1 MGSGWDSGQGACEAT
16 AGCAGCVQLLPAL
29 PHASWQDTCCRQNA
43 LHMSPQ
49 LPALPAPQA
58 GGQAAEDGDAGGSGS
73 SGKGGSSSAGRGR
86 SSFELL
92 AVRLDLCVAILG
104 MATVYYLLAFP
115 LRWIFTEGLLL
126 PKLDW
131 QRLVQTKLEPVML
144 WLHAVLRVQSPRQDA
159 IAAAGRH
166 AADITSGKAMLLA
179 IGALGF
185 SYARFVDALIAFRA
199 WPKRTQRMG
208 IGPFILYG
216 LFVFAP
222 PSLFFAALFYHLF
235 A

>member
-1 MGSGWDSGQGACEAT
+1 MLAACSFCLCFPRMQQGT
-16 AGCAGCVQLLPAL
+16 R
-29 PHASWQDTCCRQNA
+29 CRRNA

-49 LPALPAPQA
+49 LPALPTPLA
-58 GGQAAEDGDAGGSGS
+58 GGQAAEDGGAGGSGS
-73 SGKGGSSSAGRGR
+73 SGKVGSSSGGRGR

-92 AVRLDLCVAILG
+92 AVRLDLFVSFVA

-115 LRWIFTEGLLL
+115 LRWIITEGLLL

-131 QRLVQTKLEPVML
+131 QRLMQAKLEPLML
-144 WLHAVLRVQSPRQDA
+144 WLHAVLRVQSPQQDA

-166 AADITSGKAMLLA
+166 AADITSGKVMLLA

-185 SYARFVDALIAFRA
+185 SYALFVDALTAFRA

-216 LFVFAP
+216 LFVSAP